1 MKKLLPSLLAMTTFA
16 SFAAKPAATAIPGG
30 QLAQHSRTLFFA
42 GASTLDEHGG
52 DESRFASWGSSLRP
66 FLREGC
72 AIVNYGRS
80 GRSTTSFIRE
90 GWWGKIVEALNPGD
104 FVIVQFGH
112 ND

>member
-1 MKKLLPSLLAMTTFA
+1 MTTFA

-90 GWWGKIVEALNPGD
+90 CWWGKIVEALNPGD
-104 FVIVQFGH
+104 FVSVQFGH
-112 ND
+112 NVLKLDKPDVA